1 MPHSLEKFYNAFKGL
16 NTRENRLQ
24 MDPDSLRK
32 ADNIR
37 FNFKDELVKA
47 NGFQHKDSGAPSFVQ
62 QFEYRF
68 RDINTGEAKSEILAV
83 GTDGNL
89 YRKKNHT
96 LTFLTTG
103 AATSYSVYYDEVSD
117 GFILDMVGL
126 GQVAIGDTTTLD
138 QLKTALND
146 LTGVSVDI
154 VDDAGNSVVSS
165 QLAYL
170 LDCVIE
176 NDFQDNSVFY
186 WEVVPHPN
194 LTCVSV
200 GSVTEANLNI
210 LDPSQW
216 TVNGVPFPTTVKAQD
231 PVTYPD
237 VARNYEGISTVNI
250 NNVIYISDGGFPMK
264 YDGKTVYRSG
274 LPKQIN
280 TNFANGTS
288 ALGTETETGITYTVV
303 TAASV
308 SLTALPAG
316 EYKYKARF
324 GFTDYQG
331 STVYGEAIEI
341 DSPLSPAPIAASNVV
356 RIDTKG
362 IFYGQDF
369 PAYSAKVNGLQGSGI
384 GGAGITLTVDAGH
397 NILPGMVI
405 RQLTTTTAGASTA
418 TRATSNTS
426 ISFLAKVTAVTA
438 TTLTLQET
446 ADSDLGSLT
455 YSSNFRDDQIVQG
468 YFVESLWENKLTS
481 GNVRTGAFLEIYR
494 SKVNAPLGPL
504 YKIYSME
511 VPHVQGQIATIY
523 DNKADSSLIE
533 SFTDAEPG
541 HEIPRA
547 CKYLSKWQNQ
557 LVQSGRPADTSL
569 KDEKYPSVV
578 VTANPTQ
585 YSQTGINTLA
595 FYNENLLCDFQSIYW
610 ADALAPEGFP
620 QDGLH
625 EFAVDTFAN
634 DEIKGIAPNKDA
646 FFAFKERSTGV
657 LTGSLAKNDIVLE
670 IIEDDIGCASHNS
683 IQDVGGS
690 LFWLDARKGFYSCV
704 AGRLPVPVGFNISD
718 YQRINAQGLDYSQ
731 AKSANLRGQS
741 LYLCSVGTTTFVF
754 DYANQGNTNRACW
767 YLWTRLNGKS
777 LVADADDQMLIYD
790 GIRTW
795 KMKITNTKY
804 DFTDHKSAIP
814 MDAQTAWITLG
825 QPIIDKNFQHIWI
838 NSIQGGFS
846 LGVTQ
851 WANYLDYQQSEKT
864 IDFIPESSTKKA
876 VKMDIKANL
885 AKLSAISF
893 GFKNAEKNKFVRIQG
908 WEIEYAPDYD
918 RGEGRR

>member
-1 MPHSLEKFYNAFKGL
+1 MPHSLEKFYNVFGGL

-24 MDPDSLRK
+24 MNPDTLRK

-37 FNFKDELVKA
+37 YSFRDELQKA

-89 YRKKNHT
+89 YRKKTHT

-103 AATSYSVYYDEVSD
+103 SATSYSVYYDEVSN
-117 GFILDMVGL
+117 GFILNMVGI

-138 QLKTALND
+138 QLKTSLNALA
-146 LTGVSVDI
+146 GVSVDI
-154 VDDAGNSVVSS
+154 VDDAGNSVTSS

-176 NDFQDNSVFY
+176 NAFQDNSVFY
-186 WEVVPHPN
+186 WEVVPHPSMVCISA
-194 LTCVSV
+194 TP
-200 GSVTEANLNI
+200 VTEANA
-210 LDPSQW
+210 DYSDATKW
-216 TVNGVPFPTTVKAQD
+216 TRNGVPFPVALKAQD
-231 PVTYPD
+231 PITNPE
-237 VARNYEGISTVNI
+237 VARLFEGISTVNL
-250 NNVIYISDGGFPMK
+250 NNSIYITDGGHVMK
-264 YDGKTVYRSG
+264 YDGKCVYRAGMPRTFESTG
-274 LPKQIN
+274 DNSN
-280 TNFANGTS
+280 TYDV
-288 ALGTETETGITYTVV
+288 TGITISSSSG
-303 TAASV
+303 SV
-308 SLTALPAG
+308 SGSSQLTFG
-316 EYKYKARF
+316 TYKFKARYS
-324 GFTDYQG
+324 FTDYSG
-331 STVYGEAIEI
+331 VKNYGEIFSNSTNI
-341 DSPLSPAPIAASNVV
+341 TPPPSPTVGVYFTISNV
-356 RIDTKG
+356 G
-362 IFYGQDF
+362 IYNDKFF
-369 PAYSAKVNGLQGSGI
+369 PVFSAKVNGDQGQININSS
-384 GGAGITLTVDAGH
+384 LSLNVDAGH
-397 NILPGMVI
+397 NILPGMVV
-405 RQLTTTTAGASTA
+405 RQYVTIPGTA
-418 TRATSNTS
+418 TRATQVSRQA
-426 ISFLAKVTAVTA
+426 FLAKVTSVTA
-438 TTLTLQET
+438 TQIVLQFVACT
-446 ADSDLGSLT
+446 AGDLGYRATFLDNT
-455 YSSNFRDDQIVQG
+455 HITGYYTQEIQENRVINEDQIN
-468 YFVESLWENKLTS
+468 LP
-481 GNVRTGAFLEIYR
+481 GASLEIYR
-494 SKVNAPLGPL
+494 TKINQTTGPYYHVL
-504 YKIYSME
+504 SCEMPYSTAE
-511 VPHVQGQIATIY
+511 TVSIIENKL
-523 DNKADSSLIE
+523 DNQLTQLLLD
-533 SFTDAEPG
+533 EPEG
-541 HEIPRA
+541 YQIPRF
-547 CKYLSKWQNQ
+547 CKYLSSWQNQ
-557 LVQSGRPADTSL
+557 IVQAGPLVDSSYLGTV
-569 KDEKYPSVV
+569 YPSVR
-578 VTANPTQ
+578 NPTITTA
-585 YSQTGINTLA
+585 YCNTGISQ
-595 FYNENLLCDFQSIYW
+595 NEYYSIADSCDFQSIYW
-610 ADALAPEGFP
+610 ANALSPEGFP

-657 LTGSLAKNDIVLE
+657 LTGSLAENDIVLE
-670 IIEDDIGCASHNS
+670 ILEDDIGCASHNS
-683 IQDVGGS
+683 IQEVGGS

-754 DYANQGNTNRACW
+754 DYANQGNNNRACW

-825 QPIIDKNFQHIWI
+825 APIIDKNFQHIWI
-838 NSIQGGFS
+838 NSIQGDFS

-864 IDFIPESSTKKA
+864 IDFIPESSAKKA

-893 GFKNAEKNKFVRIQG
+893 GFKNSEKNKFVRIQG